1 MARYASLT
9 SDKNKDTALVLC
21 IFGGIIGLHQFYV
34 GNLKKGIIY
43 FFTAGLF
50 AFGWIT
56 DIISILLGSFKDN
69 VGAPLRATEKQNNA
83 PAEGRVVNSEVQQ
96 DKKQEDNITQ
106 IERLAKLRQE
116 GILTQEEFERKKQEL
131 LQ

>member
-1 MARYASLT
+1 MG
-9 SDKNKDTALVLC
+9 V
-21 IFGGIIGLHQFYV
+21 
-34 GNLKKGIIY
+34 
-43 FFTAGLF
+43 
-50 AFGWIT
+50 
-56 DIISILLGSFKDN
+56 
-69 VGAPLRATEKQNNA
+69 PLRATEKQNNA
-83 PAEGRVVNSEVQQ
+83 PTEGRVVNSEVQQ